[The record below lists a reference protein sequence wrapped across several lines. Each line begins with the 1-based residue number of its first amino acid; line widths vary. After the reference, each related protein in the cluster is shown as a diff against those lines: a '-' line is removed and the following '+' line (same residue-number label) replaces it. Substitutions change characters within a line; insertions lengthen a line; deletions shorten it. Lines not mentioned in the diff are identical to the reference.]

1 MSNFP
6 NYNRHFKH
14 HLPPDAN
21 FSHRNPKRPRYS
33 RHFSGNERGFNDA
46 KEVFVEDSSKP
57 RETSASGHVRPEN
70 DDGYSSTLL
79 AFKAFLQRQPDDIT
93 DTEAQAK
100 YKFYKETFEK
110 KKIEEFFEKHYNE
123 EWFQNLYHPGKLE
136 ESWKFT
142 SQSRKN
148 RLKIFWDYLE
158 TNSMDNNCLDHLHQN
173 EIMGMMDVITKKL
186 EQADSGATT
195 STVPGKAAE
204 NEAANSEPE
213 LQICSADNNN
223 TLNQNCILNPDV
235 INNNCQVIKDCK
247 SETKEDIHAAKLL
260 VGDILNEL
268 LEVVTDEFRSFIYM
282 NDKNGKDVSPVPST
296 MSIHLKRVPVSM
308 TRLELESIMLKYPG
322 FLRLSLS
329 DPNIA
334 TDFETRK
341 AWVTFSQDTKVK
353 EVCISLGEDLG
364 PVINKELSKKIRLNS
379 CVISAHEPVVRND
392 IKIASQLITCLDNK
406 WGLFNIGG
414 AILLTNVQDYLVQE
428 SSAEEDELLG
438 VVSESEEQD
447 SKIKIN
453 KAMIEYLDKL
463 ILYLRIVHSFDF
475 YNGVEYNH
483 EDLMPHKFG
492 MIHVRGPDSID
503 LIKYEQVLG
512 HNKSQSELMK
522 GFLEKPILTDVEL
535 AALGRKYEEAEVEKF
550 IQDNIVEVAKERFLC
565 PLSGKKFKGPDY
577 VRKHILSRFND
588 RVENVRMFTQFFNNY
603 LRDPKRPKLKIK
615 TNTSA
620 PSKTPSNSRISINDS
635 LTYERAMGQQRFPP
649 NYNHPLQ
656 RQEYRHFRRPY
667 MTDNRPR
674 IDYNDM
680 ELFQSPK

>member
-1 MSNFP
+1 MPIVTCVGSFIFFSIIIFPLPNFYCP
-6 NYNRHFKH
+6 FC
-14 HLPPDAN
+14 
-21 FSHRNPKRPRYS
+21 
-33 RHFSGNERGFNDA
+33 
-46 KEVFVEDSSKP
+46 
-57 RETSASGHVRPEN
+57 
-70 DDGYSSTLL
+70 STLKAKL
-79 AFKAFLQRQPDDIT
+79 TFKIL
-93 DTEAQAK
+93 
-100 YKFYKETFEK
+100 
-110 KKIEEFFEKHYNE
+110 
-123 EWFQNLYHPGKLE
+123 
-136 ESWKFT
+136 
-142 SQSRKN
+142 
-148 RLKIFWDYLE
+148 
-158 TNSMDNNCLDHLHQN
+158 
-173 EIMGMMDVITKKL
+173 
-186 EQADSGATT
+186 
-195 STVPGKAAE
+195 
-204 NEAANSEPE
+204 
-213 LQICSADNNN
+213 
-223 TLNQNCILNPDV
+223 TLNLPG
-235 INNNCQVIKDCK
+235 
-247 SETKEDIHAAKLL
+247 LP
-260 VGDILNEL
+260 
-268 LEVVTDEFRSFIYM
+268 VT
-282 NDKNGKDVSPVPST
+282 VS
-296 MSIHLKRVPVSM
+296 L
-308 TRLELESIMLKYPG
+308 
-322 FLRLSLS
+322 
-329 DPNIA
+329 
-334 TDFETRK
+334 
-341 AWVTFSQDTKVK
+341 
-353 EVCISLGEDLG
+353 
-364 PVINKELSKKIRLNS
+364 
-379 CVISAHEPVVRND
+379 
-392 IKIASQLITCLDNK
+392 
-406 WGLFNIGG
+406 
-414 AILLTNVQDYLVQE
+414 QDYLVQE

-656 RQEYRHFRRPY
+656 RQEYRDVFQKKCKIFYSFDPLFRTPGKP
-667 MTDNRPR
+667 NFLL
-674 IDYNDM
+674 
-680 ELFQSPK
+680 ESL